1 MPVFIFLV
9 FVLAA
14 VLWVL
19 LSFVFRPLGRLV
31 GRVWKDAKDAM
42 DEEDSSEDDTA
53 NKKLMEVK
61 NTMRKKGFI
70 GAIVLAVL
78 IFGGIILALLCTSRV
93 PAG

>member
-19 LSFVFRPLGRLV
+19 LSFVFRPLGRFV

-42 DEEDSSEDDTA
+42 DEEDPSEDDTA
-53 NKKLMEVK
+53 VSYTHLTLPTICSV
-61 NTMRKKGFI
+61 
-70 GAIVLAVL
+70 
-78 IFGGIILALLCTSRV
+78 
-93 PAG
+93 